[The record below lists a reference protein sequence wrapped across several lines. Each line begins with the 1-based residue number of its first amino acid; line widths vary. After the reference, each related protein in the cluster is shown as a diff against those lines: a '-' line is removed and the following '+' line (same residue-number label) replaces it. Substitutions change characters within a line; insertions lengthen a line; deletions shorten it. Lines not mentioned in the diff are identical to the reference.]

1 MENHYAWTERITN
14 IKDFEKLA
22 RDAKMITGF
31 LSNAIKCNDEEAV
44 SHYLAV
50 LQRIT
55 QEMIDFEF
63 YIDKRKV
70 FYA

>member
-1 MENHYAWTERITN
+1 MENQYVWTERITN
-14 IKDFEKLA
+14 IKDFEKLT

-31 LSNAIKCNDEEAV
+31 LSNAIKRNDEEAI
-44 SHYLAV
+44 SHYLTV